1 MCYAHMHINANRCVA
16 SLLGNESCTKL
27 KLLLINLVPLADN
40 AHKPARHKN
49 HDFGNLTL
57 SAFDL
62 INNKNNKKQ
71 TIVSWCLVCVC
82 VCVCMSV
89 CVCVFVFVC
98 VCAGMRAQGSARA
111 CVCTCVST

>member
-1 MCYAHMHINANRCVA
+1 MYMCYAHMHINAKRCVA

-62 INNKNNKKQ
+62 INKKQ
-71 TIVSWCLVCVC
+71 KTKKQKHIL
-82 VCVCMSV
+82 
-89 CVCVFVFVC
+89 
-98 VCAGMRAQGSARA
+98 
-111 CVCTCVST
+111 

>member
-1 MCYAHMHINANRCVA
+1 MGA
-16 SLLGNESCTKL
+16 SYTWTKL
-27 KLLLINLVPLADN
+27 KLLLTNLVPLADN

-62 INNKNNKKQ
+62 IKKQ
-71 TIVSWCLVCVC
+71 KNKTYYSVLVSGVCLCVC
-82 VCVCMSV
+82 V

-98 VCAGMRAQGSARA
+98 VCAGMRVQGSA
-111 CVCTCVST
+111 